1 MLGNALS
8 RLSNFDGEA
17 IPESPQDISFDETP
31 KSMSFTPKSMNH
43 LDTEF
48 SFSSMLQRQNLLASS
63 KPLLNKTNVKSR
75 LLSSIEEPESAT
87 MKKSRF
93 ASLGLKRLPSD
104 ELSETISKA
113 DSELT
118 DRKQL

>member
-1 MLGNALS
+1 MS

-48 SFSSMLQRQNLLASS
+48 SFSGMLQRQNLLASS
-63 KPLLNKTNVKSR
+63 KLLLNKTNVKSR